1 MRAMIAEIYV
11 NGLLSADVP
20 MMVGCP
26 RYPPA
31 PGAGEDDGCVDT
43 VVLMSPALCS
53 PSRGECRVQL

>member
-1 MRAMIAEIYV
+1 MKAVVADYEPSDGTFSSTNVPDIAS
-11 NGLLSADVP
+11 L
-20 MMVGCP
+20 
-26 RYPPA
+26 A